1 MNVAA
6 LLALLLVMFACAG
19 MQMFAAGFNG
29 DLTVHCNFRD
39 IDNAVFVLLR
49 FSTGENFN
57 GFMHDLAHHN
67 EGCVEDY
74 EDYQGDDPLK
84 KGENLRERRVPQGHV
99 RLQRPVRGHG
109 DPDDPDATPCEPLQ
123 GCGSM
128 MAYPYILQHDHA
140 CSSSPT
146 CASAHPRGLLESR
159 PEMPEYAAVSDAD
172 TMKIFAH
179 WSMYDP
185 DGDSFIL
192 LDKVVP
198 FLMTLTSRGQ
208 LLLPRDY

>member
-6 LLALLLVMFACAG
+6 LLALLLVMFACVG
-19 MQMFAAGFNG
+19 MQMFARVGFNG

-39 IDNAVFVLLR
+39 IDNAIFALLR

-74 EDYQGDDPLK
+74 EDYQGDDPRWK
-84 KGENLRERRVPQGHV
+84 KGENLLENAEFLKVTCGFNDQYE
-99 RLQRPVRGHG
+99 GHG

-128 MAYPYILQHDHA
+128 MAYPYILLF
-140 CSSSPT
+140 T
-146 CASAHPRGLLESR
+146 IIVML
-159 PEMPEYAAVSDAD
+159 
-172 TMKIFAH
+172 IF
-179 WSMYDP
+179 
-185 DGDSFIL
+185 
-192 LDKVVP
+192 
-198 FLMTLTSRGQ
+198 
-208 LLLPRDY
+208 